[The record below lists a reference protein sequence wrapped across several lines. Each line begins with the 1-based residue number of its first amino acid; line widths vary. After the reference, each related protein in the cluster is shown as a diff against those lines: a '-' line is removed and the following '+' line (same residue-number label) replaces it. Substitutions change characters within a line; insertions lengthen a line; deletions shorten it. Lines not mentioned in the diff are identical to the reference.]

1 MNEESMELGGI
12 YRIDFLDELVRIY
25 SMSVLDEKSLYAPVE
40 GRKEFCPEE
49 LSETEPDL
57 MLRQEKLRKMMEKM
71 QRVMNPEKIERYV
84 KAHLGTD
91 RQMTASQLPL
101 QNTEDFVKIIYVR
114 LYGQRKNMSYTVE
127 AGQEIQ
133 RGGYRFRDFTI
144 RLK

>member
-1 MNEESMELGGI
+1 
-12 YRIDFLDELVRIY
+12 
-25 SMSVLDEKSLYAPVE
+25 
-40 GRKEFCPEE
+40 
-49 LSETEPDL
+49 
-57 MLRQEKLRKMMEKM
+57 M

-84 KAHLGTD
+84 KEHVGENGEI
-91 RQMTASQLPL
+91 QASQLPME
-101 QNTEDFVKIIYVR
+101 NAEDFVKIIYVR